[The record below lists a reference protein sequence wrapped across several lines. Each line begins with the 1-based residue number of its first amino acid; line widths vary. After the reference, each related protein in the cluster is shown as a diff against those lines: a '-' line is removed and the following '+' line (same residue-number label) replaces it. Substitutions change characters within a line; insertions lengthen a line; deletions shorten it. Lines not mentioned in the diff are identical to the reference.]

1 MAVRRRGYGV
11 TFSHLVKCNLTS
23 VLFLTALHPFAFI
36 FIPFRV
42 ASLTPWSFLPPPPHI

>member
-1 MAVRRRGYGV
+1 MGV

-36 FIPFRV
+36 FVPSPF
-42 ASLTPWSFLPPPPHI
+42 ASLTPLSFLLPLAYLGSCLL